1 MAFVA
6 DSQCKRY
13 AGVVLAADDEPAV
26 LTAICQTLRSEGF
39 RVLAACDGE
48 QALDMLCYYGDEVD
62 LALVDVSMPKI
73 GGAELISRFLPV
85 RPDLKA
91 LFLCGH
97 PDEAPAKE
105 LRREGHFRVIYKP
118 FTPDLL
124 LSVVRTSMDGMM
136 VREAAS

>member
-1 MAFVA
+1 VIP
-6 DSQCKRY
+6 SQRKQY

-62 LALVDVSMPKI
+62 LALVDLSMPKI
-73 GGAELISRFLPV
+73 GGADLISRFLPV
-85 RPDLKA
+85 MPNLKA

-105 LRREGHFRVIYKP
+105 LKREGRFRVIYKP

-124 LSVVRTSMDGMM
+124 LSVVHASMDGLMA
-136 VREAAS
+136 REAAS